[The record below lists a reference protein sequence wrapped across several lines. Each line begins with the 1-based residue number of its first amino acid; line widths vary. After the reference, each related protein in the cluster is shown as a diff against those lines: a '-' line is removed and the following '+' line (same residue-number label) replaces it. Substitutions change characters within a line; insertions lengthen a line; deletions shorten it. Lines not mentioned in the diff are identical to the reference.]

1 MRLTDLPIDQR
12 PRERLHRRGPAALS
26 DAELLAIF
34 LRVGHAG
41 TSALELAQQLLA
53 RHGGLAGVTAAPLQ
67 ELVRFKGLG
76 PAKAAQLAAAV
87 ELVRRSLAAELAER
101 DALTSPA
108 VAGDYLRLWLGRRPN
123 EVFAA
128 LFLDNRHR
136 VIAAEELFQGTID
149 GASVHPREV
158 VRRAIAHNAAALIVA
173 HNHPSGVAEPS
184 AADLAI
190 TRRLREALALV
201 DIRLVDHLIVGEG
214 APTSL
219 AERGLL

>member
-12 PRERLHRRGPAALS
+12 PRERLHRQGPAALS

-41 TSALELAQQLLA
+41 SSALDLAQRLLA
-53 RHGGLAGVTAAPLQ
+53 RHGGLAGVTAAPVHDLLQ
-67 ELVRFKGLG
+67 CKGLG

-87 ELVRRSLAAELAER
+87 ELVRRSLGAELAVR

-158 VRRAIAHNAAALIVA
+158 VRRALAHNAAALIVA

>member
-1 MRLTDLPIDQR
+1 MRLTDLPADQR
-12 PRERLHRRGPAALS
+12 PRERLHRHGAAALN

-41 TSALELAQQLLA
+41 ASALDLAQRLLVQ
-53 RHGGLAGVTAAPLQ
+53 HGGLAGVAAAPLH
-67 ELVRFKGLG
+67 ELVKSKGLG

-87 ELVRRSLAAELAER
+87 ELVRRSLAAELSVR

-108 VAGDYLRLWLGRRPN
+108 AAGDYLRLWLGRRPN

-158 VRRAIAHNAAALIVA
+158 VRRALSHNAAALIVA
-173 HNHPSGVAEPS
+173 HNHPSGIAEPS

-214 APTSL
+214 VPTSL

>member
-1 MRLTDLPIDQR
+1 MRLTDLPTDQR
-12 PRERLHRRGPAALS
+12 PRERLHRQGPAALS

-41 TSALELAQQLLA
+41 TSALELAQRLLA
-53 RHGGLAGVTAAPLQ
+53 RFGGLAGVAGAQ
-67 ELVRFKGLG
+67 VYELTRLKGLG
-76 PAKAAQLAAAV
+76 PAKAAQLVAAV
-87 ELVRRSLAAELAER
+87 ELVRRSLAAQLAVR

-128 LFLDNRHR
+128 LFLDNRYR

-149 GASVHPREV
+149 GASVHAREV
-158 VRRAIAHNAAALIVA
+158 VRRALAHNAAALIVA
-173 HNHPSGVAEPS
+173 HNHPSGVTEPS

-201 DIRLVDHLIVGEG
+201 DIRLLDHLIVGEG
-214 APTSL
+214 APTSM